1 MAARL
6 FVEIGAKVGEFQKA
20 LGRIERQTA
29 KFSRKMDGLGRNLTQ
44 AITLPLGAAAGA
56 SLTAFAGFER
66 LEKGLLAVMGDAKL
80 AAAEMER
87 LKQSATLPGLG
98 FEEAVKGSIRLQAV
112 GLSADEARKTLETF
126 GTAIAA
132 TGGNAQ
138 NLDSVQYQ
146 LTQMISKNR
155 ILQED
160 FGILQENVPLLGKA
174 LEAAFGTTNLDAIRA
189 TGISAQEFNRRIVD
203 TLSTLPELQ
212 NVTGGLGN
220 AFDNFRDSVKFSL
233 VELGRAITESIDLE
247 GIMNKLAGAV
257 QKVVDWFKS
266 LNPETRKTIL
276 IITAIVAAI
285 GPLLFIIGKLASLI
299 PVITTALTFLVSP
312 VGLVVAGIAAL
323 AAAFIYAYNSSEK
336 FRRIVNGVIEVI
348 KELADIA
355 RESLRA
361 VVDGFT
367 ALKEGRFRD
376 AAKSFGEALV
386 KSNPVSAAFTQG
398 QRLGGAFVEGY
409 MSEAEKIKVPEA
421 VSSFLNGGTVPKTG
435 GAPTLDLS
443 GEPKKFKFVESYSQ
457 ALQRVISNTEITGK
471 AIKREFSGITEAAAQ
486 LAAKTRPALQSFE
499 IMPNGLIQAREELQ
513 LLGDKMTAIGAEPSD
528 ILNAKIDALKQK
540 IQEAVEKFGLLSPQ
554 VQRLQEDLKKL
565 EEQRESLDGLSDA
578 MQEMA
583 GLVGGVLNQAFEEFF
598 TTVLEGGKNAFA
610 SFTKALLD
618 GLKKVIAQMLATL
631 ATAVALAAVFSV
643 FTGGSFSA
651 LFGGFLQGRTGGGIF
666 GALFKLPGY
675 AEGGIV
681 PPGYPNDSYLA
692 RLTSNEA
699 IIPLSKLNQ
708 FTGPAVIGGEFTIR
722 GTDLVL
728 AVERNQNQ
736 RRRSRG
742 I

>member
-6 FVEIGAKVGEFQKA
+6 FVEIGAKTAAFQKA
-20 LGRIERQTA
+20 LGQIERQTA
-29 KFSRKMDGLGRNLTQ
+29 RFSRKMEGLGRNLTQ

-189 TGISAQEFNRRIVD
+189 TGISAQEFNRRIVEA
-203 TLSTLPELQ
+203 LGNLPELQ

-220 AFDNFRDSVKFSL
+220 AFDNFRDSIKFSM

-285 GPLLFIIGKLASLI
+285 GPLLLIIGKLASLI
-299 PVITTALTFLVSP
+299 PLITTALGFLVSP

-323 AAAFIYAYNSSEK
+323 AAAFIYAYNSSET
-336 FRRIVNGVIEVI
+336 FRRVVNGVIEVI

-355 RESLRA
+355 REALRA

-386 KSNPVSAAFTQG
+386 KSNPVSVAFTQG
-398 QRLGGAFVEGY
+398 QRLAGAFAEGY
-409 MSEAEKIKVPEA
+409 VSEAEKIKVPEA
-421 VSSFLNGGTVPKTG
+421 VSSFLSGGSGAALG
-435 GAPTLDLS
+435 GGGSIPSTFSTTAATEDTSADDRQVLFSKRLRELAGSAEIAREKVTLLEGALISNVAPLEALNDRLPPFFGSLENAGQRAQALADTLS
-443 GEPKKFKFVESYSQ
+443 GTLQQGFSGFFDTLLSGGQNAFKAF
-457 ALQRVISNTEITGK
+457 GD
-471 AIKREFSGITEAAAQ
+471 AIKS
-486 LAAKTRPALQSFE
+486 
-499 IMPNGLIQAREELQ
+499 LIKQ
-513 LLGDKMTAIGAEPSD
+513 LL
-528 ILNAKIDALKQK
+528 
-540 IQEAVEKFGLLSPQ
+540 
-554 VQRLQEDLKKL
+554 
-565 EEQRESLDGLSDA
+565 
-578 MQEMA
+578 
-583 GLVGGVLNQAFEEFF
+583 
-598 TTVLEGGKNAFA
+598 
-610 SFTKALLD
+610 
-618 GLKKVIAQMLATL
+618 
-631 ATAVALAAVFSV
+631 TAVATAAALAAIFSV
-643 FTGGSFSA
+643 I
-651 LFGGFLQGRTGGGIF
+651 TGGGAAASSLLGFSGGGSLF
-666 GALFKLPGY
+666 GNLLKKFVPFLA
-675 AEGGIV
+675 GGGLITS
-681 PPGYPNDSYLA
+681 PTLA
-692 RLTSNEA
+692 MVGEA
-699 IIPLSKLNQ
+699 GPEAVIPLNKLNQ
-708 FTGPAVIGGEFTIR
+708 FTGPAVVGGEFTIR